1 MKCSDVFD
9 LTASYIGE
17 DRNAVDFSE
26 LGRRLP
32 PMLGAVITE
41 HIPLDKILSDGQTP
55 YPSMGEIRDGEDVFP
70 LCDECAVLCALRL
83 GMLLI
88 ADENPALGA
97 FLSSEYSRVRGSALS
112 ALCADIESIKDVY
125 PGLM

>member
-1 MKCSDVFD
+1 MKCADVFD
-9 LTASYIGE
+9 LTAAYIGE

-41 HIPLDKILSDGQTP
+41 HIPLDKILTDGQTP

-97 FLSSEYSRVRGSALS
+97 FLSSEYARMKAAALS
-112 ALCADIESIKDVY
+112 TVSGDIGSIKDVY
-125 PGLM
+125 PGLI

>member
-17 DRNAVDFSE
+17 DRNAVDFTE
-26 LGRRLP
+26 LSRRLP
-32 PMLGAVITE
+32 SMLGAVITE
-41 HIPLDKILSDGQTP
+41 HIPLDKILTDGVTP
-55 YPSMGEIRDGEDVFP
+55 YPAMGQIRDGEDVFP

-97 FLSSEYSRVRGSALS
+97 FLSAEYSRVRGSVLSALS
-112 ALCADIESIKDVY
+112 ADKESIKDVY
-125 PGLM
+125 PGLV